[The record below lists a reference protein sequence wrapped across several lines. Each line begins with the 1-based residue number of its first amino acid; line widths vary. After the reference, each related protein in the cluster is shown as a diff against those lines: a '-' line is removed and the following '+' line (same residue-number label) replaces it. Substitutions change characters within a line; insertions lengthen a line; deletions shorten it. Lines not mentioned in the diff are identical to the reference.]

1 MSKDYIGYKKNSIIG
16 VLYRPP
22 NTDTSIFNQQLL
34 NILSS
39 LKTENK
45 IVYLMGDFNINLLN
59 IDKHL
64 PSSIFLENLFSYNFY
79 PLINKPTRV
88 SKNSAT
94 LIDNIF
100 CNDIQ
105 IVEFMNGIFYTDISD
120 HFPVFTINVK
130 LDECLSDNLT
140 YLSMRQYSEKNIESF
155 CVNIQNVDWNDIL
168 TCHDCQMAY
177 TLFIMPL
184 KRYIMIVF
192 LLNKLR

>member
-1 MSKDYIGYKKNSIIG
+1 MYRESKIGLGVSVFINNNLEYIKRSYISIFDENVESIFIELSKDYIGYKKNSIIG

-22 NTDTSIFNQQLL
+22 NTDMSIFNQQLL

-64 PSSIFLENLFSYNFY
+64 PSSEFLENLFSYNFY
-79 PLINKPTRV
+79 PLVNKLTRV
-88 SKNSAT
+88 NKNSAT

-105 IVEFMNGIFYTDISD
+105 IFRIYEWHLLYRYFRPFS
-120 HFPVFTINVK
+120 
-130 LDECLSDNLT
+130 
-140 YLSMRQYSEKNIESF
+140 NIYNQ
-155 CVNIQNVDWNDIL
+155 C
-168 TCHDCQMAY
+168 
-177 TLFIMPL
+177 
-184 KRYIMIVF
+184 
-192 LLNKLR
+192 